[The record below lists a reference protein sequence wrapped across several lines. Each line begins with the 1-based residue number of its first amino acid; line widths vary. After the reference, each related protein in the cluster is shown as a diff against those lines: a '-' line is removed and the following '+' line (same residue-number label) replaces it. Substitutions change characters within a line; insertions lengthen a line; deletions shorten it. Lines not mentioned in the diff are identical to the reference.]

1 MVYLINVLIMR
12 SFAYI
17 NENFEKD
24 TYVPELK
31 EGNPCYQASVYDSVM
46 YDETPD
52 GDLIQCDMTQI
63 LLNQEKYRRLLGD
76 MNVNNIL
83 AQMHPTQSTAMDNM
97 TDEER
102 FNCVISRY
110 CQTMSER
117 QAVLSELASQYSE
130 LTEFAKSMLAEQQ
143 TEPAPEAPA
152 PAGAAS

>member
-1 MVYLINVLIMR
+1 MR

-17 NENFEKD
+17 NENFERD
-24 TYVPELK
+24 SYVPELT
-31 EGNPCYQASVYDSVM
+31 EGNPCYQASVYDPVM
-46 YDETPD
+46 YDETLD

-83 AQMHPTQSTAMDNM
+83 AQMHPTQSTVMDGM

-102 FNCVISRY
+102 FDCVVSRH

-117 QAVLSELASQYSE
+117 QAVLRQLASEHSDLSAYAE
-130 LTEFAKSMLAEQQ
+130 AMLAE
-143 TEPAPEAPA
+143 TKAAPSTDSAPA
-152 PAGAAS
+152 SES